1 MVAGRMG
8 EALPALRG
16 KLAQHLP
23 VPRLAQVGAK
33 SSGEVCQNTKNLR
46 EARCSPLRAH
56 LPTNA
61 AAARKCLSLT
71 SQPEE
76 ACESGDEGMRGCAK
90 YTALKGRLK

>member
-1 MVAGRMG
+1 MVAGRIG

-33 SSGEVCQNTKNLR
+33 SSSEVCQNTKNPR
-46 EARCSPLRAH
+46 EACCSPLRAH

-61 AAARKCLSLT
+61 AAARKCLSLI
-71 SQPEE
+71 SKPEE
-76 ACESGDEGMRGCAK
+76 ACEFGDAGMRGCAK
-90 YTALKGRLK
+90 RTVLEGRLK

>member
-1 MVAGRMG
+1 MVAGQIG

-23 VPRLAQVGAK
+23 VPRLAQVRTK
-33 SSGEVCQNTKNLR
+33 SSSEVCQNTKNR
-46 EARCSPLRAH
+46 HEACCIPLRAH
-56 LPTNA
+56 LPTST
-61 AAARKCLSLT
+61 AAARKCLSFT

-76 ACESGDEGMRGCAK
+76 ACEFGGVGMRGCAK